1 MTIQFQ
7 KAERT
12 QRKFKIG
19 LQGPSGSGK
28 TLGALALAQQL
39 VGPAGRIALADTE
52 GGSASLYADRFNF
65 DTIGMQPPYLSS
77 SYKAVMKAA
86 ADAGYDILI
95 IDSLSHQW
103 AGEGGILS
111 RKEAADARGG
121 NSFTNWARFTPE
133 QEEFKAAIVNAP
145 IHIIGTLRTKQ
156 DYVLEAGSGGKQ
168 TPKKVGMAAIQ
179 REGMEYE
186 LDVNFELQMDHKAIA
201 SKDRFDLFPTT
212 EMVDMLDGT
221 VGTRLRA
228 WMASGK
234 AVPEPTKEPIATAD
248 QYEALRALAVN
259 EEESKAIE
267 KRIAKGMTV
276 KQADK
281 AIANMQSRKPAEIGA
296 IA

>member
-12 QRKFKIG
+12 QRKFKLG

-28 TLGALALAQQL
+28 TLGALALATQI
-39 VGPAGRIALADTE
+39 VGPGGRIALADTE
-52 GGSASLYADRFNF
+52 GDSASLYADRFKF
-65 DTIGMQPPYLSS
+65 DKVALEPPYLSS
-77 SYKAVMKAA
+77 KYKEVMKAA
-86 ADAGYDILI
+86 ADAEYDILI

-121 NSFTNWARFTPE
+121 SSFTNWARFTPE

-156 DYVLEAGSGGKQ
+156 DYVLEQDARGKAM
-168 TPKKVGMAAIQ
+168 PKKVGMAAVQ

-186 LDVNFELQMDHKAIA
+186 LDVNFEIQMDHKAIA

-212 EMVDMLDGT
+212 ELVDLLDGT
-221 VGTRLRA
+221 VGKRLRD
-228 WMASGK
+228 WMAGGK
-234 AVPEPTKEPIATAD
+234 VVVIPEPTKESVASPD
-248 QYEALRALAVN
+248 QLSALRALALTD
-259 EEESKAIE
+259 EEAKQIE
-267 KRIAKGMTV
+267 KRIAKGMTL
-276 KQADK
+276 KQADT
-281 AIANMQSRKPAEIGA
+281 AIANMQSRKPVEI
-296 IA
+296 